1 MLSKNHKM
9 PSKSSTLISLRGK
22 ISCARVLPCSVLITQ
37 DWAKDSL
44 LCLAKVFSDL
54 PEVGLFI
61 VRSSAQ
67 SEDQAQQSLAGQFDS
82 VLNVKKEILSDAIN
96 QVISSYGDSQ
106 SSTDEILIQPML
118 QNVTISGVMFTYDPN
133 NNSPYYIINY
143 DSSGDTS
150 AVTAGK
156 STSNTV
162 YISREIAQI
171 NDPLFEKLIAL
182 AKELESILDNKKL
195 DIEFAFDQS
204 GDLYLFQVRPLVVK
218 HQVFKID
225 HKTVLHNIKHKIQSL
240 NLRHPYLAGDR
251 TILGVMPDWN
261 PAEIIGIRPK
271 PLALSLYKELITD
284 STWAYQRD
292 NYGYKNL
299 RSFPLLIDLCGS
311 PYIDVRVSFNSFI
324 PKSLPEPVAEKLVN
338 YYLDK
343 LENSPYLHDK
353 IEFDIVFSCY
363 TFDLPARLKTLKK
376 HGFDDEEI
384 KTLLC
389 CLKDLTNT
397 IIHKNKGL
405 WRRDIEKIKELQKR
419 HDLILSNQ
427 NFDKLTKIYWLI
439 EDCKRHG
446 TLPFAGLA
454 RAGFIAVQLLNSMVA
469 VDIIT
474 TEEKVAF
481 LNSLNSVSSNLT
493 TDMKK
498 LSKDEFLKKYGHLRP
513 GTYDIL
519 SLRYDEAPDTY
530 FDWSNIDY
538 AEEGKTEDFKL
549 NLNQLT
555 KIEELLDQHGLD
567 HDVIGLFNF
576 MKAAIE
582 GREYSKFIFTRILSD
597 VLCLIKKVASK
608 YGFDEEDASFIDLK
622 KLLDLYSSAW
632 DLETEIH
639 ALIKNGKSKYQTTKA
654 LNLPPL
660 IFKPEDVEFFKLPEN
675 KPNFITLKK
684 ITAPVVDD
692 LLNTQKLKGAI
703 VFIPSADPG
712 FDWIFTRGISGFVT
726 AYGGVNS
733 HMAIRAGELGLP
745 AVIGSGE
752 KLYNQWLKGK
762 IIHMDCANH
771 RVEVV
776 R

>member
-22 ISCARVLPCSVLITQ
+22 INCAKVLPCSVLLIEN
-37 DWAKDSL
+37 WKKDEL
-44 LCLAKVFSDL
+44 LCLDKVFSAL
-54 PEVGLFI
+54 HEIELFI

-67 SEDQAQQSLAGQFDS
+67 SEDQVQQSLAGQFES
-82 VLNVKKEILSDAIN
+82 VLNVKKENLSDAIN
-96 QVISSYGDSQ
+96 KVITSYGNSLLP
-106 SSTDEILIQPML
+106 TDEILIQPML
-118 QNVTISGVMFTYDPN
+118 KNVTISGVMFTCDPN

-182 AKELESILDNKKL
+182 AKELEDILNNKKL
-195 DIEFAFDQS
+195 DIEFSFDQS
-204 GDLYLFQVRPLVVK
+204 GDLYLFQVRPLVVN
-218 HQVFKID
+218 QQAFEVD
-225 HKTVLHNIKHKIQSL
+225 HKTVLHNIKNKIKSL
-240 NLRHPYLAGDR
+240 NLRHPYLYGDR

-271 PLALSLYKELITD
+271 PLALSLYKEIITD

-324 PKSLPEPVAEKLVN
+324 PKSLPEPIAEKLVN

-353 IEFDIVFSCY
+353 VEFDIVFSCY
-363 TFDLPARLKTLKK
+363 AFDLPARLKVLKQT
-376 HGFDDEEI
+376 GFNDEEI
-384 KTLLC
+384 QTLLT

-405 WRRDIEKIKELQKR
+405 WLRDIEKIKELQKR
-419 HDLILSNQ
+419 HDLILSNL
-427 NFDKLTKIYWLI
+427 NFDELTKIYWLI
-439 EDCKRHG
+439 EDCKRYG

-469 VDIIT
+469 IDILT
-474 TEEKVAF
+474 TEEKGAF

-493 TDMKK
+493 VDLKK

-530 FDWSNIDY
+530 FDWSNIGY
-538 AEEGKTEDFKL
+538 EEEGETEDFKL
-549 NLNQLT
+549 NLSQLT
-555 KIEELLDQHGLD
+555 KIEELLDEHGLD

-576 MKAAIE
+576 MKSAIE
-582 GREYSKFIFTRILSD
+582 GREYSKFIFTKILSD
-597 VLCLIKKVASK
+597 VLSLIKKVSSK
-608 YGFDEEDASFIDLK
+608 YGFDEDDASFIDVK
-622 KLLDLYSSAW
+622 KLLDLYSSSW
-632 DLETEIH
+632 DLEEEISSF
-639 ALIKNGKSKYQTTKA
+639 IKNGKNKYQSTTI

-660 IFKPEDVEFFKLPEN
+660 IFKPEDVDFFKLPEN
-675 KPNFITLKK
+675 KPNFITLKNV
-684 ITAPVVDD
+684 TAPVVDD
-692 LLNTQKLKGAI
+692 LLNTQKLKGSI

-745 AVIGSGE
+745 AIIGAGE

-776 R
+776 H